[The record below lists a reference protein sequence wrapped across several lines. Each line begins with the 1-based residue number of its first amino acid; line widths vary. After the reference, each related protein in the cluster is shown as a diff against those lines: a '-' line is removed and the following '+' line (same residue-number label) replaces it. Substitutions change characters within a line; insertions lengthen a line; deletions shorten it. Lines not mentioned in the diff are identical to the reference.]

1 MPPTKK
7 KKPVNPAAFYGSA
20 AASLLQRRGQ
30 PKLTA
35 SGPLKYTS
43 SYVDEMMDFLQSEG
57 VNGVEDLYSDEEEGE
72 MDDFIA
78 SDDEFIDDSEEGG
91 DYSSAIRKIFGYD
104 RSRQV

>member
-1 MPPTKK
+1 M
-7 KKPVNPAAFYGSA
+7 
-20 AASLLQRRGQ
+20 
-30 PKLTA
+30 A

-43 SYVDEMMDFLQSEG
+43 SYVDEMMDFLRLGG

-104 RSRQV
+104 RSRQVLKITF

>member
-7 KKPVNPAAFYGSA
+7 KKALNPTAFYGSA
-20 AASLLQRRGQ
+20 AATILQRRGQ

-43 SYVDEMMDFLQSEG
+43 SYVDEMMDFLRSEG
-57 VNGVEDLYSDEEEGE
+57 VNGVEDLYSDEEDDGLE
-72 MDDFIA
+72 DFIA
-78 SDDEFIDDSEEGG
+78 SDDEFIDDSEMEG

-104 RSRQV
+104 RSR